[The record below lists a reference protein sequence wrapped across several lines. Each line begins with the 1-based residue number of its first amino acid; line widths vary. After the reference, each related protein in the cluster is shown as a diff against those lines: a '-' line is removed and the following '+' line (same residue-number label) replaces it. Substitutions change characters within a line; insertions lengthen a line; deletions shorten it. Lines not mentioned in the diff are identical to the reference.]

1 MLLFGSLIQ
10 VTQIKATIMHHVD
23 IIGIQTNETL

>member
-10 VTQIKATIMHHVD
+10 ATQIKAPIMHHVD